1 MEHGGRRFNAG
12 RKKGS
17 FSKNKIA
24 LDDIKKEIESGDQLA
39 PVQVMIYIM
48 NASLESGR
56 HDVALDAA
64 AKAAPYLHAKLIESK
79 NENTL
84 VKKIPDMTDEEL
96 RMILG
101 NDASSCN
108 TE

>member
-17 FSKNKIA
+17 ISKNKIA
-24 LDDIKKEIESGDQLA
+24 LDDIKKEIENGDQLA

-64 AKAAPYLHAKLIESK
+64 AKVAPYLHAKLIESK

-84 VKKIPDMTDEEL
+84 TKKISDMTDDEL
-96 RMILG
+96 HMLVG
-101 NDASSCN
+101 NPYNSDNA
-108 TE
+108 E